1 MITKEILESHPVS
14 VLKKEISKTNIKG
27 YSKMKKTEIVS
38 LMLKP
43 EHSKRFSHI
52 KKKGEEPKK
61 ESPKKESP
69 KKIVIKRKPKAEEPK
84 KESPKKIV
92 IKRKFKVLSA
102 DCSNALIQ
110 AENIERFYNKNK
122 GVFSKDKYLIKNK
135 VELESQINNIKKLL
149 NDPKCQGFGM
159 TPPFKTTLKKAIELH
174 NNFKKIVIKRKPKAE
189 APAPAKVEAP
199 AKKNIEKEVKKIKEE
214 INKIRRT
221 VYTEQFN
228 LKQLRQKIKSK
239 EDIQKINKEL
249 TDIQKEANKKQ
260 SDLKKYEN
268 ELTNDKNLRPLL
280 NEMKFD
286 KERYEKR
293 LISIVRNLSKIVRSI

>member
-52 KKKGEEPKK
+52 KKKGEAPKK
-61 ESPKKESP
+61 EAPKKE
-69 KKIVIKRKPKAEEPK
+69 A
-84 KESPKKIV
+84 PKKIV

-102 DCSNALIQ
+102 DCSSALIQ

-135 VELESQINNIKKLL
+135 VELERQINNIKKLL

-159 TPPFKTTLKKAIELH
+159 TPPFKTTLKKAIDLH
-174 NNFKKIVIKRKPKAE
+174 NNFKKI
-189 APAPAKVEAP
+189 
-199 AKKNIEKEVKKIKEE
+199 
-214 INKIRRT
+214 
-221 VYTEQFN
+221 
-228 LKQLRQKIKSK
+228 
-239 EDIQKINKEL
+239 
-249 TDIQKEANKKQ
+249 
-260 SDLKKYEN
+260 
-268 ELTNDKNLRPLL
+268 
-280 NEMKFD
+280 
-286 KERYEKR
+286 
-293 LISIVRNLSKIVRSI
+293 